1 MWYCP
6 DTPDNHKNN
15 NKRQHMKS
23 KTTWQ
28 VPGLL
33 LLISLAS
40 LSCSDEVPQVLQE
53 PVTIGQENTT
63 AYPDWSEAE
72 IATLR
77 TQWLGSLPPL
87 SPDPSNRFAD
97 HPEAA
102 KLGQSIF
109 FDPRF
114 SANGKVSCATCHQ
127 PGREFTDGLGRS
139 QGIGQ
144 TPRGAPGI
152 AGIAYS
158 PWFFWDGRA
167 DSQWA
172 QALGPLE
179 DGREHGGD
187 RTFHARM
194 LHDDAA
200 YRAAYEAV
208 FGPLPDLSD
217 RARFPDHAGPLS
229 SDRNTRDAWDDMAS
243 EDRVTINRIFA
254 NMGKAIAAYERQ
266 LMPGPGRFDRYVE
279 ALLAEDE
286 TAMQAAMTAN
296 EAAGLRLFIGEAL
309 CVTCHQGPRFTHHG
323 FHNVGIP
330 FAPGLEQDWGR
341 YNGVRK
347 ALENEFNC
355 LGEYSDAR
363 EEDCAELRF
372 AKTMRDETIGAFK
385 VPSLRN
391 VAETAP
397 YMHSGQFTT
406 LAEVLEHYNTRP
418 KAPIGHSDL
427 LSIDLNEQQLLQL
440 EAFLHTLSGPLAV
453 EMELLQVSRP

>member
-1 MWYCP
+1 MES
-6 DTPDNHKNN
+6 NSN
-15 NKRQHMKS
+15 
-23 KTTWQ
+23 WQ
-28 VPGLL
+28 LPGLL

-40 LSCSDEVPQVLQE
+40 LSCSDEVPQVTQE
-53 PVTIGQENTT
+53 PAAIEQQNTT
-63 AYPDWSEAE
+63 VYPDWSEAE
-72 IATLR
+72 IAILR

-87 SPDPSNRFAD
+87 QPDPSNHFAD
-97 HPEAA
+97 DPEAA
-102 KLGQSIF
+102 KLGQKIF

-127 PGREFTDGLGRS
+127 PEMGFTDGLGRA

-187 RTFHARM
+187 RTLYVRM
-194 LHDDAA
+194 MHDDPT
-200 YRAAYEAV
+200 YHTAYEVV
-208 FGPLPDLSD
+208 FGTLPDLSD
-217 RARFPDHAGPLS
+217 HSRFPDRAGPLS
-229 SDRNTRDAWDDMAS
+229 STRSTRDAWSDMTAG
-243 EDRVTINRIFA
+243 DRVTINRIFS

-266 LMPGPGRFDRYVE
+266 LIPGPGRFDHYVE
-279 ALLAEDE
+279 ALLAGDD
-286 TAMQAAMTAN
+286 AAAQAAMAAD

-309 CVTCHQGPRFTHHG
+309 CVTCHQGAQFTHHG

-330 FAPGLEQDWGR
+330 FAEGLKLDHGR

-355 LGEYSDAR
+355 LGEYSDAS
-363 EEDCAELRF
+363 EADCAELRF
-372 AKTMRDETIGAFK
+372 AKTMRDETIGAYK

-397 YMHSGQFTT
+397 YMHSGQFAT
-406 LAEVLEHYNTRP
+406 LNEVLEHYNTRP
-418 KAPIGHSDL
+418 KAPIGRSDL
-427 LSIDLNEQQLLQL
+427 LPIDLDKQQLLQL
-440 EAFLHTLSGPLAV
+440 EAFLHTLSGAPAI
-453 EMELLQVSRP
+453 EAKLLQPPTP

>member
-1 MWYCP
+1 
-6 DTPDNHKNN
+6 
-15 NKRQHMKS
+15 MKS
-23 KTTWQ
+23 NTNWQ

-40 LSCSDEVPQVLQE
+40 LSCSDEVPQVTQE
-53 PVTIGQENTT
+53 PVTIEQENST

-77 TQWLGSLPPL
+77 AQWLGSLPPL

-97 HPEAA
+97 DPRAA
-102 KLGQSIF
+102 KLGQRIF

-127 PGREFTDGLGRS
+127 PGMGFTDGLGRAH
-139 QGIGQ
+139 GLGQ

-187 RTFHARM
+187 RSFYARI
-194 LHDDAA
+194 LHNAPA
-200 YRAAYEAV
+200 YRAAYETV
-208 FGPLPDLSD
+208 FGKLPDLSD
-217 RARFPDHAGPLS
+217 RSRFPERAGPLS
-229 SDRNTRDAWDDMAS
+229 SDRNTRDAWDDMAR
-243 EDRVTINRIFA
+243 EDQVIINRIFA

-266 LMPGPGRFDRYVE
+266 LMPGPGRFDHYVE

-286 TAMQAAMTAN
+286 ATMQAAMSVD

-309 CVTCHQGPRFTHHG
+309 CVTCHQGPLFTHHG
-323 FHNVGIP
+323 FHNIGVP
-330 FAPGLEQDWGR
+330 YAPGLEQDWGR

-347 ALENEFNC
+347 ALESEFNC

-391 VAETAP
+391 VAATAP
-397 YMHSGQFTT
+397 YMHSGQFAT
-406 LAEVLEHYNTRP
+406 LAEVLKHYDTRP
-418 KAPIGHSDL
+418 KAPIGHGDL
-427 LSIDLNEQQLLQL
+427 LPISLDEQELVRL

-453 EMELLQVSRP
+453 EAELLQPHFP

>member
-1 MWYCP
+1 
-6 DTPDNHKNN
+6 
-15 NKRQHMKS
+15 MKS
-23 KTTWQ
+23 ITRWQ
-28 VPGLL
+28 VFILL

-40 LSCSDEVPQVLQE
+40 LSCSDEGPQVIQE
-53 PVTIGQENTT
+53 PVAIEQDGTVV
-63 AYPDWSEAE
+63 YPDWTEAE

-77 TQWLGSLPPL
+77 TQWLSSLPPL
-87 SPDPSNRFAD
+87 PADTSNRFAD
-97 HPEAA
+97 DSGAA
-102 KLGQSIF
+102 TLGQIIF

-127 PGREFTDGLGRS
+127 PERDFTDGLGRA

-144 TPRGAPGI
+144 TPHGAPGI
-152 AGIAYS
+152 VGIAYS

-167 DSQWA
+167 DSHWA

-187 RTFHARM
+187 RAFYARM

-217 RARFPDHAGPLS
+217 HTRFPDHAGPLS
-229 SDRNTRDAWDDMAS
+229 SDRNTRDAWDAMAAG
-243 EDRVTINRIFA
+243 DRVTINRIFA
-254 NMGKAIAAYERQ
+254 NIGKAIAAYERQ
-266 LMPGPGRFDRYVE
+266 LMPGPGRFDHYVE
-279 ALLAEDE
+279 ALLAEDD
-286 TAMQAAMTAN
+286 TAMQAAMSAD
-296 EAAGLRLFIGEAL
+296 EAAGLRLFIGKAL
-309 CVTCHQGPRFTHHG
+309 CVTCHQGPLFTHHG
-323 FHNVGIP
+323 FHNIGVP
-330 FAPGLEQDWGR
+330 YAPGLEQDWGR

-355 LGEYSDAR
+355 LGEYSDAH
-363 EEDCAELRF
+363 EDDCAELRF

-391 VAETAP
+391 VAMTAP

-406 LAEVLEHYNTRP
+406 LTEVLEHYNTRP

-427 LSIDLNEQQLLQL
+427 LPIDLDEQQLLQL
-440 EAFLHTLSGPLAV
+440 EAFLHTLSGTPAV
-453 EMELLQVSRP
+453 DAELLQAPLP

>member
-1 MWYCP
+1 
-6 DTPDNHKNN
+6 
-15 NKRQHMKS
+15 MKS
-23 KTTWQ
+23 ISTWRAP
-28 VPGLL
+28 VALL
-33 LLISLAS
+33 VISLVN
-40 LSCSDEVPQVLQE
+40 LSCSDKAPQVTQE
-53 PVTIGQENTT
+53 PAATQQQNTT
-63 AYPDWSEAE
+63 AYPEWTEAE
-72 IATLR
+72 IAILR
-77 TQWLGSLPPL
+77 AQWLGSLPPL
-87 SPDPSNRFAD
+87 PPDPSNCFAD
-97 HPEAA
+97 DPEAA
-102 KLGQSIF
+102 KLGQNIF

-127 PGREFTDGLGRS
+127 PEMGFTDGLGRA

-179 DGREHGGD
+179 DGREHGAE
-187 RTFHARM
+187 RTFYART
-194 LHDDAA
+194 LHDDPA
-200 YRAAYEAV
+200 YRTAYEAV

-217 RARFPDHAGPLS
+217 HSRSLDRAGPLS
-229 SDRNTRDAWDDMAS
+229 SDRSTRDAWDDMTAG
-243 EDRVTINRIFA
+243 DREIINRIFA
-254 NMGKAIAAYERQ
+254 NMGKAIAAYERR
-266 LMPGPGRFDRYVE
+266 LTPGPGRFDHYVE
-279 ALLAEDE
+279 ALLAVDE
-286 TAMQAAMTAN
+286 TAMQAAMSAD

-309 CVTCHQGPRFTHHG
+309 CVTCHQGPLFTHHG
-323 FHNVGIP
+323 FHNIGIP
-330 FAPGLEQDWGR
+330 YAPGLEHDRGR

-372 AKTMRDETIGAFK
+372 AKTLRDETIGAFK

-391 VAETAP
+391 VTATAP

-418 KAPIGHSDL
+418 RAPIGHSDL
-427 LSIDLNEQQLLQL
+427 LPIDLDEQQLLQL

-453 EMELLQVSRP
+453 EAELLQSPLP

>member
-1 MWYCP
+1 
-6 DTPDNHKNN
+6 
-15 NKRQHMKS
+15 MKS
-23 KTTWQ
+23 ITRWQ
-28 VPGLL
+28 LPGLL

-40 LSCSDEVPQVLQE
+40 LSCSDEAPQVTQE
-53 PVTIGQENTT
+53 PIPIEQENTT

-72 IATLR
+72 VATLR
-77 TQWLGSLPPL
+77 TQWLGNLPPL
-87 SPDPSNRFAD
+87 PPDPSNRFAEN
-97 HPEAA
+97 PEAA
-102 KLGQSIF
+102 ILGQKIF

-114 SANGKVSCATCHQ
+114 SANGKVSCVSCHRPEQ
-127 PGREFTDGLGRS
+127 GFTDGLGRA
-139 QGIGQ
+139 QGVGQ
-144 TPRGAPGI
+144 TTRSAPGI

-179 DGREHGGD
+179 AGREHGGD
-187 RTFHARM
+187 RTFYARM
-194 LHDDAA
+194 LHDDPT
-200 YRAAYEAV
+200 YRAAYAAV

-217 RARFPDHAGPLS
+217 RSRFPDQAGPRS
-229 SDRNTRDAWDDMAS
+229 SERETRDAWDDMAAGDQ
-243 EDRVTINRIFA
+243 EIINRIFA
-254 NMGKAIAAYERQ
+254 NLGKSIAAYERL

-279 ALLAEDE
+279 ALLARDHA
-286 TAMQAAMTAN
+286 AMQAAMTAV

-309 CVTCHQGPRFTHHG
+309 CVTCHQGPLFTHHG
-323 FHNVGIP
+323 FHNAGIP
-330 FAPGLEQDWGR
+330 FAEGLELDWGR
-341 YNGVRK
+341 YNGVQK
-347 ALENEFNC
+347 ALKDEFNC
-355 LGEYSDAR
+355 LGRYSDAS

-427 LSIDLNEQQLLQL
+427 LPIDLDEQQLFQL
-440 EAFLHTLSGPLAV
+440 EAFLHTLSGPPAV
-453 EMELLQVSRP
+453 KAELLQAPLP

>member
-1 MWYCP
+1 
-6 DTPDNHKNN
+6 
-15 NKRQHMKS
+15 MKPITS
-23 KTTWQ
+23 WQ

-33 LLISLAS
+33 LLTSLAC
-40 LSCSDEVPQVLQE
+40 LSCSDETPQATQE
-53 PVTIGQENTT
+53 PVTREQKNTA
-63 AYPDWSEAE
+63 AYPDWSNAE

-87 SPDPSNRFAD
+87 PPDPSNRFAD
-97 HPEAA
+97 DPGAA
-102 KLGQSIF
+102 KLGQNIF

-114 SANGKVSCATCHQ
+114 SSNGKVSCSTCHQ
-127 PGREFTDGLGRS
+127 PGRGFTDALGRA

-144 TPRGAPGI
+144 TPRGTPGI
-152 AGIAYS
+152 AGVAYS
-158 PWFFWDGRA
+158 PWFFWDGRV

-172 QALGPLE
+172 QALVPLE

-194 LHDDAA
+194 LHDAPA
-200 YRAAYEAV
+200 YRAAYEKV

-217 RARFPDHAGPLS
+217 RTRFPDRAGPLS
-229 SDRNTRDAWDDMAS
+229 ADRKTRDAWDAMAT
-243 EDRVTINRIFA
+243 EDREIINGIFA
-254 NMGKAIAAYERQ
+254 NMGKAIAAYERR
-266 LMPGPGRFDRYVE
+266 LLPGPGRFDHYVE
-279 ALLAEDE
+279 ALLAGDD
-286 TAMQAAMTAN
+286 TAAQTAMTAN

-309 CVTCHQGPRFTHHG
+309 CVTCHQGPQFTHHG

-330 FAPGLEQDWGR
+330 FAEGLKHDHGR

-347 ALENEFNC
+347 ALESEFNC

-363 EEDCAELRF
+363 KEDCAELRF

-397 YMHSGQFTT
+397 YMHSGQFAT
-406 LAEVLEHYNTRP
+406 LTEVLEHYNTRP
-418 KAPIGHSDL
+418 RAPIGHTDL
-427 LSIDLNEQQLLQL
+427 LAISLDEQELAHL
-440 EAFLHTLSGPLAV
+440 EAFLHTLSGQLAV
-453 EMELLQVSRP
+453 ETELLQPPPPLSRGVE

>member
-1 MWYCP
+1 
-6 DTPDNHKNN
+6 
-15 NKRQHMKS
+15 MKS
-23 KTTWQ
+23 ISTWRAS
-28 VPGLL
+28 GLL

-40 LSCSDEVPQVLQE
+40 LSCSDEVPQATQE
-53 PVTIGQENTT
+53 PAVIEQQNTT
-63 AYPDWSEAE
+63 PYPQWSEAE
-72 IATLR
+72 IAVLKS
-77 TQWLGSLPPL
+77 QWLGSLSPL
-87 SPDPSNRFAD
+87 PADPSNRFAD
-97 HPEAA
+97 NPEAA
-102 KLGQSIF
+102 KLGQNIF

-114 SANGKVSCATCHQ
+114 SANGKISCASCHQ
-127 PGREFTDGLGRS
+127 PELGFTDGLGRA

-144 TPRGAPGI
+144 SPRGAPAI

-187 RTFHARM
+187 RTFYARM

-217 RARFPDHAGPLS
+217 HTRFPDHAGPLS
-229 SDRNTRDAWDDMAS
+229 SDRKTRDAWDAMAAG
-243 EDRVTINRIFA
+243 DQVTINRVFA
-254 NMGKAIAAYERQ
+254 NMGKAIAAYERR
-266 LMPGPGRFDRYVE
+266 LMPGPGRFDQYVE
-279 ALLAEDE
+279 ALLAEDD
-286 TAMQAAMTAN
+286 TAMQAAMTED

-309 CVTCHQGPRFTHHG
+309 CVTCHQGPLFTHHG
-323 FHNVGIP
+323 FHNASIP
-330 FAPGLEQDWGR
+330 FAEGLELDWGR

-347 ALENEFNC
+347 ALKDEFNC
-355 LGEYSDAR
+355 LGKYSDAS

-406 LAEVLEHYNTRP
+406 LTEVIEHYNTRP

-427 LSIDLNEQQLLQL
+427 LPVDLDEQQRVQL
-440 EAFLHTLSGPLAV
+440 EAFLHALSGLPAV
-453 EMELLQVSRP
+453 KAELLQAPLP